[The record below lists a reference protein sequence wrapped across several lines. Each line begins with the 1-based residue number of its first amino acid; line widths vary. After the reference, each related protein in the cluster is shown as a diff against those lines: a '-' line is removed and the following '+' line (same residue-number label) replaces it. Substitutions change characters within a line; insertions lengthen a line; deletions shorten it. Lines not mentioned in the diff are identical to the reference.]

1 VRFASFVHEG
11 APGAGIVEGDVVRP
25 LAGLSTL
32 VEYIALDPPVRREV
46 PLGDPLPLADV
57 VLTAP
62 VVPRKNVVCVGRNYR
77 DHAAEIARA
86 AGTADL
92 GLADVPVFF
101 TKAPTAIVGPD
112 AAVRFSATVSQQ
124 YDWEAELAVVI
135 GTRCRD
141 VPAERARE
149 VVFGYAC
156 LNDLTARDLQ
166 RAHRQWFKG
175 KSLDDSCPL
184 GPWIADAAE
193 VGDPQRLAIS
203 LRLNG
208 VVKQQSN
215 TEQMIFPIDRIIAS
229 LSAGM
234 TLEPGDII
242 ATGTPDGV
250 GVARTPPEFLR
261 DGDVVEVEIERI
273 GLLRNTIVI
282 R

>member
-1 VRFASFVHEG
+1 MRFASFTHGG
-11 APGAGIVEGDVVRP
+11 APGAGIVEGDVVQP
-25 LAGLSTL
+25 FTGIAAL
-32 VEYIALDPPVRREV
+32 VEYIALDPVVRREV
-46 PLGDPLPLADV
+46 RLGDPRPLTEV

-62 VVPRKNVVCVGRNYR
+62 VRPRRNVFCVGRNYR

-86 AGTADL
+86 QGSDDL
-92 GLADVPVFF
+92 RLPDVPTFF
-101 TKAPTAIVGPD
+101 TKAPSAIVGPD
-112 AAVRFSATVSQQ
+112 AEVHFSAALSHE

-141 VPAERARE
+141 VPADRARE
-149 VVFGYAC
+149 VVFGYTC

-175 KSLDDSCPL
+175 KSLDDSCPI
-184 GPWIADAAE
+184 GPWVVDAAE
-193 VGDPQRLAIS
+193 AGDAQRLGIS

-208 VVKQQSN
+208 VVKQRSN
-215 TEQMIFPIDRIIAS
+215 TEQMIFPIDRIIAE
-229 LSAGM
+229 LSAGL
-234 TLEPGDII
+234 TLEPGDVI

-250 GVARTPPEFLR
+250 GMARTPPEFLS
-261 DGDVVEVEIERI
+261 DGDVAEVEIERI